1 MKQNT
6 HGNDILDFS
15 MANNIVV
22 YFVSLHGIFI
32 DDEQDCCAHAL
43 CTCVCVCVCVCVYVC
58 VCVCEMFVCVCR
70 ERETDRQT
78 DRQRESLRA
87 QQRFF
92 LSFSFSYFH
101 SSSGLDLIDFQ
112 CKCQHLAFQMSRH
125 KYVLIIIEHTHWNG
139 PQNEAYECVWEM
151 ISQLMMK

>member
-6 HGNDILDFS
+6 LGNNIQDFS
-15 MANNIVV
+15 MAINIVG
-22 YFVSLHGIFI
+22 YFAWNIHRWWTRL
-32 DDEQDCCAHAL
+32 L
-43 CTCVCVCVCVCVYVC
+43 CTCLVYVC
-58 VCVCEMFVCVCR
+58 VCVCVW
-70 ERETDRQT
+70 ERETETERQT
-78 DRQRESLRA
+78 DRQRQREWLSA

-92 LSFSFSYFH
+92 FSFFFLLLFFSYFH
-101 SSSGLDLIDFQ
+101 SSSGLDLINFQ

-125 KYVLIIIEHTHWNG
+125 KYVLIITEHTHWNG